1 MTKKLVII
9 APGYKTFPPN
19 GWGAVES
26 IVWDYY
32 ENLLK
37 KKDLYNITVE
47 IVNQQNLVRIIHEC
61 NSHNPDFIHIMFDD
75 YIHVVPYLKCANI
88 FYTSHYAYLT
98 NGKADYKYF
107 NILNSVIEFQD
118 RITINAISRDIENV
132 YRQIGFQGNI
142 NIICNGARE
151 DLFEFTLEPKKGDRS
166 AYVAK
171 IEMRKAQYKYQ
182 FIPGIDF
189 IGNYH
194 NSPFDRNLNSYLGE
208 WDKPELYQN
217 LTHYANLV
225 LLSEAEA
232 DPLVIKEALIAGLGL
247 VISECSTANLDLN
260 KEFISVV
267 PNNRLNDLEYVDM
280 VIKRNR
286 LISIQMRK
294 EIREY
299 GISNFSWNKI
309 VERYNA
315 ICLNAKKKTI
325 ENRNDI
331 MKIALIAPGIMEIPA
346 KGWGA
351 VELLIWDYYL
361 ELTRRGHEVDII
373 NKIRLNGAEQGD
385 IQSLYCQD
393 LIHTINSKP
402 YDFVHIHFDVLYHI
416 MPYLRCQKVAI
427 TSHYPYIDQLEKHHA
442 DGFRNVFLGICNDVC
457 DFPSNHI
464 FAVSK
469 KDCNAFSKFTYD
481 KSKIHLCLNGANHK
495 EIILKE
501 GNKMYPDKSIYV
513 GKIEARKNQHKYNS
527 LPDVDFYGKCEDK
540 TFGELPCFK
549 GEKEH
554 NDMITIMSEYGNLVL
569 LSDGENGTPLVIKE
583 ALMCGLPVVT
593 SSRCIDDID
602 VSLPFIDI
610 IPDNKLDDLDYI
622 GHIIKENLKKQG
634 LQKEI
639 RKYAEENFAWEV
651 LVDEYIKT
659 IQGL

>member
-1 MTKKLVII
+1 MTKKLVIV

-37 KKDLYNITVE
+37 KKDVYDISVE
-47 IVNQQNLVRIIHEC
+47 IVNQQNLIHIIHEC
-61 NSHNPDFIHIMFDD
+61 NSHNPDFVHIMYDD
-75 YIHVVPYLKCANI
+75 YIHVVPYLKCNNI

-98 NGKADYKYF
+98 NGKGDFKYL
-107 NILNSVIEFQD
+107 NTLNSVIKFQD
-118 RITINAISRDIENV
+118 RITINAISSQIENV
-132 YRQIGFQGNI
+132 YRQIGFHGNI

-194 NSPFDRNLNSYLGE
+194 DSPFHRDSSNYLGE
-208 WDKPELYQN
+208 WDKPMLYQN

-267 PNNRLNDLEYVDM
+267 PNNRLNDLGYVDM
-280 VIKRNR
+280 VIKKNR
-286 LISIQMRK
+286 EISIRMRQ

-299 GISNFSWNKI
+299 GLSNFSWNKI
-309 VERYNA
+309 IERYNH
-315 ICLNAKKKTI
+315 ICLQDDKLNSLNKSS
-325 ENRNDI
+325 
-331 MKIALIAPGIMEIPA
+331 MKIALVAPGIMEIPA

-373 NKIRLNGAEQGD
+373 NKIRSNGQEQMN
-385 IQSLYCQD
+385 IQSPYCQE
-393 LIHTINSKP
+393 LIHTINSKS
-402 YDFVHIHFDVLYHI
+402 YDFVHIHFDVLFHL
-416 MPYLRCQKVAI
+416 MPFLRCQKIAI
-427 TSHYPYIDQLEKHHA
+427 TSHYPYIDQLDKHHG
-442 DGFRNVFLGICNDVC
+442 DGFRNIFLGICNDVC
-457 DFPSNHI
+457 NHRGNHI

-469 KDCNAFSKFTYD
+469 KDCATFARFTYD
-481 KSKIHLCLNGANHK
+481 KRKIRLCLNGANHK
-495 EIILKE
+495 EIALKE
-501 GNKMYPDKSIYV
+501 GNKLYPDKSIYV
-513 GKIEARKNQHKYNS
+513 GKIEERKKQQTYKT
-527 LPDVDFYGKCEDK
+527 LPNVDFYGKCEDR
-540 TFGELPCFK
+540 TFTELSCFK
-549 GEKEH
+549 GEREH
-554 NDMITIMSEYGNLVL
+554 NDMLTIMSEYGNLVL

-593 SSRCIDDID
+593 SSRCVDDID
-602 VSLPFIDI
+602 SSLPFIDI
-610 IPDNKLDDLDYI
+610 IPDDKLNDLVYVEY
-622 GHIIKENLKKQG
+622 IIKENLKKQS
-634 LQKEI
+634 QQREI
-639 RKYAEENFAWEV
+639 RKYAEETFAWEV

-659 IQGL
+659 VQSL